1 MLACETHAA
10 EPSTSDFF
18 SAGEKGRAVFS
29 LTDRR
34 LSNEE
39 DGDAP
44 NLEVIMVKID
54 RNKIVK
60 AAVGSARLE
69 GYKGAVKASGEKS
82 KEAGRPEAK
91 TKTTAKR

>member
-1 MLACETHAA
+1 
-10 EPSTSDFF
+10 
-18 SAGEKGRAVFS
+18 
-29 LTDRR
+29 
-34 LSNEE
+34 
-39 DGDAP
+39 
-44 NLEVIMVKID
+44 MVRID

-69 GYKGAVKASGEKS
+69 GYKGSPKATDEKG